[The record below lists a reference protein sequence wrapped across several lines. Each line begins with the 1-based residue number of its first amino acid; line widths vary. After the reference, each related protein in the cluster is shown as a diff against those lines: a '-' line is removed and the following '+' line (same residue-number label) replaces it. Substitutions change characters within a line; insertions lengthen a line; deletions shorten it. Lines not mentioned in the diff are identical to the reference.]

1 MLDPCEE
8 VRTKIAV
15 LVTIF
20 LVSLAVSCALHG
32 WLESDANLIIG
43 LREFFKPG
51 AGTILFSPL
60 IVAFILLFLAV
71 FGAVSMLAVV
81 ATAYLGGMILR
92 PQMTS
97 VSITRS
103 FVALAVIAHFA
114 FFVVVTDAPFLLHR
128 PGVRP
133 NALFVAALSAAFAAL
148 NLFVATVIL
157 RRTTNRVV
165 LR

>member
-1 MLDPCEE
+1 M
-8 VRTKIAV
+8 RTKIIVPAA
-15 LVTIF
+15 IF

-32 WLESDANLIIG
+32 WLESSANLIVG
-43 LREFFKPG
+43 MSEFFKPG

-103 FVALAVIAHFA
+103 FVALAVIAHFV
-114 FFVVVTDAPFLLHR
+114 FFVLEHDAPFLLGR
-128 PGVRP
+128 PGMHP
-133 NALFVAALSAAFAAL
+133 NPFLVAAMSAMIAAVNLSVAG
-148 NLFVATVIL
+148 FVV
-157 RRTTNRVV
+157 RRTASQIPRS
-165 LR
+165 